1 MIQELLTEKLRPQ
14 KFEHLIL
21 CDRVKNSLGN
31 GKLQQHVLLYGS
43 PGTGKTS
50 AAKVLVNGAP
60 FLYINASDE
69 GNVDTLRTKI
79 TNFCSTISVMD
90 GLEDGATT
98 VPTKYVI
105 LDEIDGGSDQFY
117 KALRATMDKFKN
129 TRFIATCNFFNKV
142 PEPVQSRFE
151 CINFD
156 FVNKEEENQVRAEWI
171 KRMGMLMNKLGIE
184 TTEGALAEFVD
195 RNFPDMRSAL
205 NKIQSFHIQGV
216 TLLTADKVR
225 ELNWNFVDL
234 YNLIMKKPNPI
245 ETYKYVVSEL
255 SQKVDDT
262 MEALGNEFIQ
272 WIEKEHPAKI
282 PVVPHI
288 IIANIDHQAKRN
300 VVIDQVGC
308 LVSLVYTIQM
318 KIHAAS

>member
-21 CDRVKNSLGN
+21 CDRVRSALGN
-31 GKLQQHVLLYGS
+31 GKLHQNVLLYSS

-90 GLEDGATT
+90 GLDDGPAT

-117 KALRATMDKFKN
+117 KALRATIEKFAKN
-129 TRFIATCNFFNKV
+129 TRFIATCNHINKV

-156 FVNKEEENQVRAEWI
+156 FVNKEEENQVRAEWM
-171 KRMGMLMNKLGIE
+171 KRMGMLMGKLGIE
-184 TTEGALAEFVD
+184 ATEGALNEFVD

-205 NKIQSFHIQGV
+205 NKIQNFHIQGLKV
-216 TLLTADKVR
+216 LTADKVK
-225 ELNWNFVDL
+225 ELNWDFLDL
-234 YNLIMKKPNPI
+234 YKVIMKKPNPL
-245 ETYKYVVSEL
+245 EVYKYVVSEL
-255 SQKVDDT
+255 SQKVDET
-262 MEALGNEFIQ
+262 MEALGNEFIL
-272 WIEKEHPAKI
+272 WLEKEHPEKL
-282 PVVPHI
+282 PVIPHI
-288 IIANIDHQAKRN
+288 IIANIDHQSKRN

-308 LVSLVYTIQM
+308 LVSLVFTIQM
-318 KIHAAS
+318 KIHAS